1 MFYNFCLHD
10 RGSRWGNIFLFFIFI
25 SGFYYTIK
33 INLCQIFKLIII
45 LWYIK
50 YLYLIKKLTKKLY
63 LECCV
68 VYKKKMQT
76 NLMYTSKSIC
86 MCVCFQKRHNCHL
99 KRYDNEQIVNH
110 EMNSLVWNY
119 IKIGGPFLITIG
131 VNVNTCI
138 LILMIFRS

>member
-1 MFYNFCLHD
+1 M
-10 RGSRWGNIFLFFIFI
+10 R
-25 SGFYYTIK
+25 
-33 INLCQIFKLIII
+33 
-45 LWYIK
+45 
-50 YLYLIKKLTKKLY
+50 
-63 LECCV
+63 
-68 VYKKKMQT
+68 
-76 NLMYTSKSIC
+76 MY
-86 MCVCFQKRHNCHL
+86 MCVLSKTCHNCHL